1 MLAKVVVVF
10 QHVFCLMTGM
20 LCRPQSFLES
30 VLHEEI
36 ILVKVRNV
44 LHVGN
49 TPLCINIDAGSCV
62 HSFVH
67 PKLTFIKMNGLSV
80 FITVKQAH
88 TMFWVF
94 PRLDICVK
102 KSTYRGKSK

>member
-20 LCRPQSFLES
+20 PCRPQSFLES

-67 PKLTFIKMNGLSV
+67 PKLTFIKMKGLSV
-80 FITVKQAH
+80 FITVRQAH

-94 PRLDICVK
+94 PCLDLLCK
-102 KSTYRGKSK
+102 KVYIQG